1 MLDPDALLWKIWRL
15 DLLLGLVAHK
25 IMTKGLEGMQ
35 LLKATMRWKCLLCYN
50 WNPRPSSTFSLYK
63 VVPIFTSH
71 MLGTI
76 GQSYTYF
83 LLLPFTQHLMSSRQK
98 PKFVLQ
104 WHIIGGGEFLLQTC
118 HCPYVITHCS
128 SLICYRLM
136 FIANMFTAHYS
147 PLIW

>member
-1 MLDPDALLWKIWRL
+1 MLDPDALFWKIWRL

-83 LLLPFTQHLMSSRQK
+83 LLLPFTQHLMSSRQNQN
-98 PKFVLQ
+98 LYSNG
-104 WHIIGGGEFLLQTC
+104 ILLVEENSFFK
-118 HCPYVITHCS
+118 HVIAHML
-128 SLICYRLM
+128 SLIAHRSYV
-136 FIANMFTAHYS
+136 TA
-147 PLIW
+147 